1 MLSVPYSRLTR
12 TEGMAARAVAVL
24 CAALTVVICCFAG
37 SSQQRFSNPLQTVP
51 TTFGDT
57 AVDETRA
64 LTRLPHQAA
73 PQTPSPSS
81 VSKAPHPSRHSS
93 SPVPSLD
100 DLPFFN
106 VTAESRGM
114 HFFAY
119 RQNVCSAGA
128 ASNEEIVDVTLAQVR
143 DVKCPVAGRSAAA
156 IRDAK
161 VGGVARPP
169 SPTNFQ
175 QSTDWVMQQY
185 AGYAKKCA
193 KKKGVMWKK
202 LKPVD
207 HDGVAKVMFDTAF
220 AGLMTK
226 DRKSVAVLDWASGCG
241 ADTAAYRRLA
251 WERKLDFHSIGVDIV
266 DAAVNWARDHAAELF
281 ADGDAQRAAAAQD
294 THNTFRYCAADGSDL
309 SWVPSRSVDAI
320 LSLSGLTHVPTPYL
334 CRTVAHYARVLKPRS
349 RAVACYLHL
358 PHAVDVL
365 GNCTVD
371 CAANGVQGSFV
382 MSRFKMNDF
391 FGKEWPEW
399 YRKIHSDCIVWE
411 RLG

>member
-1 MLSVPYSRLTR
+1 MSPS
-12 TEGMAARAVAVL
+12 TERPWPAAKTIGIVAVGTV
-24 CAALTVVICCFAG
+24 AALLLIHVAWFSGGETPRVSGTTAVVAG
-37 SSQQRFSNPLQTVP
+37 LTKEPSKEPAQSFDYDEAPSDNTKTSARRAAPPQP
-51 TTFGDT
+51 TTHLLSSPAKD
-57 AVDETRA
+57 
-64 LTRLPHQAA
+64 LTKFASRNRHSLPPFSERTSLKFSVFRREVCTHTPAAA
-73 PQTPSPSS
+73 PTTGVAAVNLRQ
-81 VSKAPHPSRHSS
+81 
-93 SPVPSLD
+93 
-100 DLPFFN
+100 
-106 VTAESRGM
+106 
-114 HFFAY
+114 Y
-119 RQNVCSAGA
+119 RQVPCPRANATD
-128 ASNEEIVDVTLAQVR
+128 EVR
-143 DVKCPVAGRSAAA
+143 PAPPRS
-156 IRDAK
+156 
-161 VGGVARPP
+161 
-169 SPTNFQ
+169 TEYFEQ
-175 QSTDWVMQQY
+175 QPDWVLKQY
-185 AGYAKKCA
+185 AGYATKCGE
-193 KKKGVMWKK
+193 KKGVMWKK
-202 LKPVD
+202 LKPHQ
-207 HDGVAKVMFDTAF
+207 HDGVANAMFDAAF

-294 THNTFRYCAADGSDL
+294 TRNTFRYCAADGSDL

-358 PHAVDVL
+358 PQAVDVL